1 MSNASNRKI
10 PVSIVMPVYN
20 EEEIIEKTVRDYHSE
35 IVGALPGSEMIIVN
49 DCSTDSTPIILDRL
63 AAELEGVKVITPP
76 RNGGHG
82 KALRLAYE
90 NAGKSLVFHTDSDY
104 QFDPK
109 DFWKL
114 YEEIGANDLVIG
126 YRAVRHDPLP
136 RLVITNILRLSNI
149 ALFGYD
155 LRDANSPFRIIRKE
169 CLDAGLGIIPPG
181 VFAPSIML
189 AVTARRLGYIVKEIP
204 VTHLP
209 RLTGE
214 VSIKKWKLLKACL
227 TSLSQ
232 NYELRKTLDS
242 ANTGRDQ

>member
-1 MSNASNRKI
+1 
-10 PVSIVMPVYN
+10 
-20 EEEIIEKTVRDYHSE
+20 
-35 IVGALPGSEMIIVN
+35 MIIVN
-49 DCSTDSTPIILDRL
+49 DCSTDSTPAILDRL
-63 AAELEGVKVITPP
+63 AAELDCIRVITPP

-90 NAGKSLVFHTDSDY
+90 NARKSLVFHTDSDY
-104 QFDPK
+104 RFDPK

-114 YEEIGANDLVIG
+114 YEETGANDLVIG

-149 ALFGYD
+149 VLFGFN
-155 LRDANSPFRIIRKE
+155 LKDANSPFRIIRKE
-169 CLDAGLGIIPPG
+169 CLDACLGVVPPG

-189 AVTARRLGYIVKEIP
+189 AVAARRMGYKVKEIP

-214 VSIKKWKLLKACL
+214 VSIKKWKLLKACMR
-227 TSLSQ
+227 SLYQ
-232 NYELRKTLDS
+232 NYELRNKLGSGKTARS
-242 ANTGRDQ
+242 PARD